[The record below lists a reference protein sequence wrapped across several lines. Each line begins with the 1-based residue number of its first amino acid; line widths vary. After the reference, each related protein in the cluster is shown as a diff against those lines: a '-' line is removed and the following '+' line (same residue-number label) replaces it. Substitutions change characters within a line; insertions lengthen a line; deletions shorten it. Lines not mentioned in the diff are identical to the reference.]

1 MNARSEMQAGAYPP
15 YSPAGILGQVVS
27 FLFHP
32 LFLTSYVAGFII
44 FIHPSEFAGVPH
56 QEKVFRLISVCFIS
70 CFLPL
75 FSILLC
81 KPLGFI
87 HSLYLRSSRE
97 RIIPYALVM
106 FFYWWLW
113 YVFHNLPNIPPV
125 LVKFLLG
132 CFLAICAGWMGN
144 IYFKISMHA
153 MGAGGLLMFALL
165 FSLNEPYASGT
176 YLSIAVLVSGLICTS
191 RFLVSDHTAREIYAG
206 FLLGAL
212 AQLVAWQFG
221 S

>member
-1 MNARSEMQAGAYPP
+1 MQAGAYDP
-15 YSPAGILGQVVS
+15 YSVVGVLGQVVS

-44 FIHPSEFAGVPH
+44 FIHPSEFAGVP
-56 QEKVFRLISVCFIS
+56 QREKIFRLISVFFIS

-87 HSLYLRSSRE
+87 QSLYLRSSRE

-113 YVFHNLPNIPPV
+113 YVFHNLPNIAPA

-132 CFLAICAGWMGN
+132 CFLAICGGWMGN

-153 MGAGGLLMFALL
+153 LGAGGLLMFAIL

-176 YLSIAVLVSGLICTS
+176 YLSIAVLVSGLVCTS
-191 RFLVSDHTAREIYAG
+191 RFIVSDHSAREIYSG
-206 FLLGAL
+206 FLLGLL
-212 AQLVAWQFG
+212 AQWVAWQLG
-221 S
+221 GG